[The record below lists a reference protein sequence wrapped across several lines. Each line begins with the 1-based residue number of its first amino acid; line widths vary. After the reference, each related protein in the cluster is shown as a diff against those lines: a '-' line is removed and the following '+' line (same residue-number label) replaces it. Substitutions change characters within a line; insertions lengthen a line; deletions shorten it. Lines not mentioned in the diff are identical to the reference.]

1 MSYNDSSAILTV
13 QNTNATRFEDMVSS
27 LLERGYTVQSSGFT
41 GNMWWAVLL
50 DYDTIKKLQEDFY
63 ED

>member
-1 MSYNDSSAILTV
+1 MSCNDSSAILTV
-13 QNTNATRFEDMVSS
+13 QNTNATRFEDTVSS
-27 LLERGYTVQSSGFT
+27 LLERGYTVQSSGLT

-50 DYDTIKKLQEDFY
+50 DYDMIKKLQEEFY